1 MIIKHIANPK
11 TQSSKASR
19 IGSLVDYITA
29 EGRARDQKA
38 EYIAA
43 SGSFYSGSLQA
54 QRAEMIALA
63 LEAPRSKDPVDHW
76 LMSWKEGEQPTDV
89 QCKESV
95 DILKR
100 HLGMGNDHLAVYAL
114 HGNTKNC
121 HLHIVLNRVDP
132 HSHRVADKGWCIDKA
147 HKAIAEIV
155 QLQGWEQESNTR
167 YIASNNGEVSRVNV
181 ARERRPRSKV
191 MDHEN
196 ATGEKSSERI
206 AIEAAAPI
214 LTNALSWEQ
223 VHKDLA
229 SVGMRYEPKGSGA
242 LLWVGQQ
249 PVKAS
254 VIGRECSRKRM
265 EYRLGIFQ
273 PDTNRARTEESPRR
287 PEPLQQDHSG
297 QWAQYRKLLEK
308 HRTEKEAAQTEQR
321 ASHRKARESQF
332 ALFRKER
339 SELYGRANWT
349 GSALNLARSLM
360 ASDHAQRKAQLTE
373 EHKSE
378 RDRLRQQ
385 LGRRPTFEQFL
396 MEKGKPQLAQAWRY
410 RESFEIAGALA
421 GNGDDSPSK
430 RDIRDFT
437 AQVQLAH
444 DGQSRIHYSRRDA
457 KDISFTDQGKR
468 IDVWKSNDEA
478 AVLAAL
484 QLGAQKW
491 GSVTITGPMEF
502 KLLCVELAA
511 KHSIRVT
518 NPELQLVVPQ
528 AVSLS
533 AFRPDIMNGMVPP
546 ESAYL
551 WHKTDIV
558 NRIHVVNHSQLDWM
572 IAIRMRVTGHD
583 QKAIAS
589 ALQNQAREG
598 RLEEKRDWAN
608 YAERTAQAAFGPR
621 GDREAARHS
630 SREHAWMQIEGREAS
645 RENPWKRDRSL
656 PSRRG
661 ERKLHERG
669 R

>member
-19 IGSLVDYITA
+19 IGTLVDYITA
-29 EGRARDQKA
+29 DGRAGDRKA
-38 EYIAA
+38 EYVAA
-43 SGSFYSGSLQA
+43 TGSFYSESLQA

-95 DILKR
+95 NILKR
-100 HLGMGNDHLAVYAL
+100 HLGMGSDHLAVYAL
-114 HGNTKNC
+114 HRNTENC

-132 HSHRVADKGWCIDKA
+132 HSHRVADKGWCIDKS

-155 QLQGWEQESNTR
+155 HLQGWEQESNAR
-167 YIASNNGEVSRVNV
+167 YVASNNGEVSFVNV
-181 ARERRPRSKV
+181 ARERKPSSKV
-191 MDHEN
+191 MDYEN

-214 LTNALSWEQ
+214 LTNVVSWEQ

-229 SVGMRYEPKGSGA
+229 NVGMRYEPKGSGA

-249 PVKAS
+249 PVK
-254 VIGRECSRKRM
+254 
-265 EYRLGIFQ
+265 
-273 PDTNRARTEESPRR
+273 RTQESPRQ

-297 QWAQYRKLLEK
+297 QWAEYRELLEK

-321 ASHRKARESQF
+321 TSHCKARESQL
-332 ALFRKER
+332 ASFRKER
-339 SELYGRANWT
+339 SELYERANWT
-349 GSALNLARSLM
+349 GSALNVARSLM
-360 ASDHAQRKAQLTE
+360 ATDHARRKAQLAE
-373 EHKSE
+373 EQKNE
-378 RDRLRQQ
+378 RDCLRQQ
-385 LGRRPTFEQFL
+385 FGRRPTFERFL
-396 MEKGKPQLAQAWRY
+396 LEKGKPQLAQAWRY
-410 RESFEIAGALA
+410 RENSEIAAVLV

-437 AQVQLAH
+437 AQVQVAH
-444 DGQSRIHYSRRDA
+444 DGQSRIHYSRHDA

-491 GSVTITGPMEF
+491 GSVTVTGPIEF
-502 KLLCVELAA
+502 KLLCAELAA

-518 NPELQLVVPQ
+518 NTELQLVVPH

-533 AFRPDIMNGMVPP
+533 DPQPEIMNGKAPP

-558 NRIHVVNHSQLDWM
+558 NRIHVVNPSRLDWM

-598 RLEEKRDWAN
+598 RPDEKRDWAN

-621 GDREAARHS
+621 GDREAARNS
-630 SREHAWMQIEGREAS
+630 SREHAWMRIEDREPLQ
-645 RENPWKRDRSL
+645 EKRGECDRSL
-656 PSRRG
+656 RSRRG
-661 ERKLHERG
+661 ERKLQERG